1 MLLDTNLI
9 EGYILGLSPTPIIK
23 PVAAPA
29 AHSILKNGSLP
40 VPSYNPN
47 YSVTSPYSTINVS
60 PKFEYFYKEG
70 FH

>member
-1 MLLDTNLI
+1 MDTNLI

-60 PKFEYFYKEG
+60 PNFEYT
-70 FH
+70 